1 MGPAKRA
8 SQGMGMKTD
17 VLIVGGG
24 LAGSATAYYLA
35 REGVAVTLIER
46 GALNGRASGANAG
59 SIHVQIPFAE
69 YVELGDGWAR
79 AFAPVLPM
87 MRDSVAMWAGLGEEL
102 GTDLEV
108 ALTGGLLVAETAE
121 QLRLVAAKAA
131 LERAQG
137 IAIRMLGRDEL
148 RALAPYVAPRM
159 IGAAFCEGEGKANP
173 LKAGPAFAA
182 AASALGATVL
192 VDTPLLGLER
202 DGRGYRGH
210 LPGGPVHARRVV
222 NAAGADAAAVGRML
236 GIDLAIEGFPLQVS
250 VTEPVAPLVRHLLYS
265 AAGKLT
271 LKQMANGTCLI
282 GGGWPSRQRG
292 DGDLALNPASLAA
305 NLATATAT
313 VPALARARIA
323 RSWPAIVNGTAD
335 WRPLLGEVPGHAGF
349 FLQLFPWMGF
359 TAGPIAARTVADL
372 VLGRK
377 PPVDLARVSALA

>member
-1 MGPAKRA
+1 
-8 SQGMGMKTD
+8 MKTD

-46 GALNGRASGANAG
+46 GSLNGRASGANAG
-59 SIHVQIPFAE
+59 SIHVQIPFPE
-69 YVELGDGWAR
+69 YVELGLGWAR
-79 AFAPVLPM
+79 GFAPVLPM
-87 MRDSVAMWAGLGEEL
+87 MRDSVAMWAGLGDEL
-102 GTDLEV
+102 GIDLEV

-121 QLRLVAAKAA
+121 QLRLVAEKAA
-131 LERAQG
+131 LERAHG
-137 IAIRMLGRDEL
+137 IETRMLDRAEL

-159 IGAAFCEGEGKANP
+159 IGAAFCAGEGKANP

-182 AASALGATVL
+182 AARRAGATIL
-192 VDTPLLGLER
+192 ADTPLLALAW
-202 DGRGYRGH
+202 DGQGYSART
-210 LPGGPVHARRVV
+210 PAGPVQARRVV

-236 GIDLAIEGFPLQVS
+236 GLDLAIEGFPLQVS
-250 VTEPVAPLVRHLLYS
+250 VTEPVAPLVAHLLYS

-282 GGGWPSRQRG
+282 GGGWPSHLRA
-292 DGDLALNPASLAA
+292 DGNLALNPASLAS

-313 VPALARARIA
+313 VPALAGARIA

-335 WRPLLGEVPGHAGF
+335 WRPLLGEAPGHPGF

-377 PPVDLARVSALA
+377 PPVDLERVSALA

>member
-1 MGPAKRA
+1 
-8 SQGMGMKTD
+8 MKTD

-46 GALNGRASGANAG
+46 GSLNGRASGANAG
-59 SIHVQIPFAE
+59 SIHVQIPFPE
-69 YVELGDGWAR
+69 YVELGPGWAR

-108 ALTGGLLVAETAE
+108 ALTGGLLVAETGE
-121 QLRLVAAKAA
+121 QLRLVAEKAA
-131 LERAQG
+131 LERAHG
-137 IAIRMLGRDEL
+137 IETRMLGREEL
-148 RALAPYVAPRM
+148 RALAPYVAPCM
-159 IGAAFCEGEGKANP
+159 IGAAFCAGEGKANP
-173 LKAGPAFAA
+173 LKAAPAFAA
-182 AASALGATVL
+182 AAKRLGAIIL
-192 VDTPLLGLER
+192 PDTPLLALAR
-202 DGRGYRGH
+202 DGHGYCGQI
-210 LPGGPVHARRVV
+210 PAGPVQARRVV

-236 GIDLAIEGFPLQVS
+236 GLDLAIDGFPLQVS
-250 VTEPVAPLVRHLLYS
+250 VTEPVAPLVGHLLYS

-271 LKQMANGTCLI
+271 LKQMGNGTCLI
-282 GGGWPSRQRG
+282 GGGWPSHQRR
-292 DGDLALNPASLAA
+292 DGNLALNPASLAA

-313 VPALARARIA
+313 VPALAGARIA

-335 WRPLLGEVPGHAGF
+335 WRPLLGEAPGHPGF

-372 VLGRK
+372 VLGRT